1 MALNNILVLNIII
14 VALFLLVIVNGIRF
28 FCLYLNL
35 KLARLSVSYTSLS
48 DKKKKKVIRI
58 IGYFA

>member
-14 VALFLLVIVNGIRF
+14 VSLFLLVIVSDIRF

-48 DKKKKKVIRI
+48 DIP
-58 IGYFA
+58 